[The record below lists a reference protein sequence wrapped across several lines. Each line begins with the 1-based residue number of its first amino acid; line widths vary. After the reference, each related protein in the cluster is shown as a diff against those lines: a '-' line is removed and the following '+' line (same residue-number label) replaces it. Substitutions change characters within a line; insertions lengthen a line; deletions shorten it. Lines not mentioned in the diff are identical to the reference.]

1 MGVGAVAVLL
11 LAVLT
16 VLRALRNYSRLRA
29 IPGPSVAG
37 WSDFWRICV
46 RNKSHYGRRLSS
58 LHRIYGTVVRL
69 GPRFLSVADGTIIG
83 HLDHGVDGGSPEL
96 QHRNTMPLNSV
107 TISSDTLQTTH
118 PTWERSQGIP
128 EYEGVIDPSTKQ
140 LIKAIRRYR
149 VLDITSSLRIFATT
163 FINQLTADGLL
174 QERHNNS
181 RGSGSRWLSV
191 FSTVE
196 YMLIRSPVTALK
208 RDRGRRLA
216 TCATLPVAAPTVSV
230 GENGAGSSTGTL
242 PSQPRP
248 CDGSRTRPSPNAVRG
263 AHGAAATFVSLFY
276 FLLRHQDFL
285 DRLRFEI
292 DTSFGIGSLSDIPRW
307 RELNRLSYLD
317 AVLKETMRLSVD
329 FEEEIK
335 AAVDGVTVAG
345 FSVRK
350 NTMLTWNSHV
360 LHFDSETFGN
370 DVHSFRPER
379 WLMADA
385 QQRSRMEQGLISFNR
400 CVRDHPE
407 AQVVWMELKKVV
419 VLILMKFNTQLL
431 HAAEP
436 SIDAED
442 IFTPPSLMVGFTPRV
457 PGF

>member
-11 LAVLT
+11 LALLT
-16 VLRALRNYSRLRA
+16 FFGALRNYSRLRV

-58 LHRIYGTVVRL
+58 LHRQYGAVVRL
-69 GPRFLSVADGTIIG
+69 GPSCLSVADGTIIDL
-83 HLDHGVDGGSPEL
+83 LDHEVEGSPEL
-96 QHRNTMPLNSV
+96 RYRSHTSGSN
-107 TISSDTLQTTH
+107 ISLESLQTTH
-118 PTWERSQGIP
+118 ATWERSQGIP
-128 EYEGVIDPSTKQ
+128 EYEGVLDPSTKQ

-149 VLDITSSLRIFATT
+149 VLDITSSLRIFAAT
-163 FINQLTADGLL
+163 FINQLTAGGLL
-174 QERHNNS
+174 QESHGNNQMG
-181 RGSGSRWLSV
+181 RGSRWLSI

-216 TCATLPVAAPTVSV
+216 TCATLPVAAPTVSA
-230 GENGAGSSTGTL
+230 GENGAVSSTGTL
-242 PSQPRP
+242 HVQQRQ
-248 CDGSRTRPSPNAVRG
+248 CDGRQMRPSPTALRG
-263 AHGAAATFVSLFY
+263 AEGVASTFVSLFY
-276 FLLRHQDFL
+276 FLLKHQEFL

-292 DTSFGIGSLSDIPRW
+292 DTAFGVGSLSDIPRW

-317 AVLKETMRLSVD
+317 AVLKETMRLSVN

-335 AAVDGVTVAG
+335 APADGVTVAG
-345 FSVRK
+345 YSVRK
-350 NTMLTWNSHV
+350 GTTLTWNSHV

-370 DVHSFRPER
+370 DVNEFQPER
-379 WLMADA
+379 WLLADA

-400 CVRDHPE
+400 CVREQPE
-407 AQVVWMELKKVV
+407 AQVVWLELKKVV

-431 HAAEP
+431 HAAEA
-436 SIDAED
+436 SIDGED
-442 IFTPPSLMVGFTPRV
+442 NFTPPSLMVGFTPRV

>member
-11 LAVLT
+11 LALLT
-16 VLRALRNYSRLRA
+16 FFGALRNYSRLRA

-58 LHRIYGTVVRL
+58 LHRQYGAVVRL
-69 GPRFLSVADGTIIG
+69 GPSCLSVADGTIVDL
-83 HLDHGVDGGSPEL
+83 LDGVDEGSPEL
-96 QHRNTMPLNSV
+96 RYRSHTSGSN
-107 TISSDTLQTTH
+107 ISLENIQTTH
-118 PTWERSQGIP
+118 ATWERSQGIP
-128 EYEGVIDPSTKQ
+128 EYEGVLDPSTKQ

-163 FINQLTADGLL
+163 FINQLTAGGLL
-174 QERHNNS
+174 QESHGNNQMG
-181 RGSGSRWLSV
+181 RGSRWLSI

-216 TCATLPVAAPTVSV
+216 TCATLPVAAPTVSAE
-230 GENGAGSSTGTL
+230 ENGAVSSTGTL
-242 PSQPRP
+242 HVQQRQ
-248 CDGSRTRPSPNAVRG
+248 CDGGQMRPSPTGLRG
-263 AHGAAATFVSLFY
+263 ADGVASTFVSLFY
-276 FLLRHQDFL
+276 FLLKHQEFL

-292 DTSFGIGSLSDIPRW
+292 DTAFGVGSLSDIPRW

-317 AVLKETMRLSVD
+317 AVLKETMRLSVN

-335 AAVDGVTVAG
+335 ASVDGVSVAG
-345 FSVRK
+345 YPVPK
-350 NTMLTWNSHV
+350 GTTLTWNSHV

-370 DVHSFRPER
+370 DVNEFRPER
-379 WLMADA
+379 WLLADA

-400 CVRDHPE
+400 CVREQPE
-407 AQVVWMELKKVV
+407 AQVVWLELKKVV

-436 SIDAED
+436 SIDNED
-442 IFTPPSLMVGFTPRV
+442 KFTPPSLMVGFTPRV

>member
-1 MGVGAVAVLL
+1 M
-11 LAVLT
+11 
-16 VLRALRNYSRLRA
+16 
-29 IPGPSVAG
+29 
-37 WSDFWRICV
+37 
-46 RNKSHYGRRLSS
+46 
-58 LHRIYGTVVRL
+58 
-69 GPRFLSVADGTIIG
+69 
-83 HLDHGVDGGSPEL
+83 
-96 QHRNTMPLNSV
+96 
-107 TISSDTLQTTH
+107 
-118 PTWERSQGIP
+118 
-128 EYEGVIDPSTKQ
+128 
-140 LIKAIRRYR
+140 
-149 VLDITSSLRIFATT
+149 T

-174 QERHNNS
+174 QEKHNNS
-181 RGSGSRWLSV
+181 TGSGSRWLGV

-216 TCATLPVAAPTVSV
+216 TCATLPVAATTVSV
-230 GENGAGSSTGTL
+230 GENGAGSSTGTS
-242 PSQPRP
+242 PSQQRP
-248 CDGSRTRPSPNAVRG
+248 CDGSRMKPSPNALRG
-263 AHGAAATFVSLFY
+263 AHGAAATFISLFY
-276 FLLRHQDFL
+276 FLLRHQDYL

-350 NTMLTWNSHV
+350 NTTLTWNSHV

-379 WLMADA
+379 WLMADT

-419 VLILMKFNTQLL
+419 VLILMKFNVSCTREILPA
-431 HAAEP
+431 HH
-436 SIDAED
+436 
-442 IFTPPSLMVGFTPRV
+442 
-457 PGF
+457 

>member
-83 HLDHGVDGGSPEL
+83 HLDNGVDGGSPEL
-96 QHRNTMPLNSV
+96 QHRNTIPLNSV

-163 FINQLTADGLL
+163 FINQLTAD
-174 QERHNNS
+174 
-181 RGSGSRWLSV
+181 
-191 FSTVE
+191 VE

-242 PSQPRP
+242 PSQQRP

-276 FLLRHQDFL
+276 FLLRHRDFL

-350 NTMLTWNSHV
+350 NTTLTWNSHV

-431 HAAEP
+431 HVAEP

-442 IFTPPSLMVGFTPRV
+442 NFTPPSLMVGFTPRV